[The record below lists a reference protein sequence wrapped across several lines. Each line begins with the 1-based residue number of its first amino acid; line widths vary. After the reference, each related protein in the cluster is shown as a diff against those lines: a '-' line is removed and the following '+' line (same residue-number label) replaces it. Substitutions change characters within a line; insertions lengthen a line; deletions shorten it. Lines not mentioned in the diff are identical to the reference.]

1 MGAHSAVQPGLSLSG
16 QRTALGMMA
25 AGAGVATMTMTGTF
39 PAISADLAD
48 DPVATV
54 TRSAPATLAP
64 QATPAPR
71 HAAAMTVADTQPLA
85 ALPSA
90 TGFFDSPVAAEDL
103 HATDARQIAALSKA
117 VDLHEAEMARTAA
130 AARAEA
136 AAARLE
142 ARRKAAALSLALPV
156 SIGGFSLSG
165 LGGSHAAVSALRVA
179 ATKLGRPYVWGAAGP
194 SAFDCSG
201 LVQWA
206 YKQIGISLPRTS
218 RAQSNVGVP
227 VSRDDLRPGDL
238 VFFYSP
244 VSHVGIYLGNNKILN
259 AEQSGRPVKVSDI
272 SHLPFHNARRV
283 T

>member
-54 TRSAPATLAP
+54 EQSAPAPASVAP
-64 QATPAPR
+64 QSLPAPR
-71 HAAAMTVADTQPLA
+71 HAAAVSVADTQPLV
-85 ALPSA
+85 ALPAS
-90 TGFFDSPVAAEDL
+90 TSFFDSSVMAEDM
-103 HATDARQIAALSKA
+103 HSADARQIAALSKS
-117 VDLHEAEMARTAA
+117 VNLHQAKMAR
-130 AARAEA
+130 EA
-136 AAARLE
+136 AAAKAE
-142 ARRKAAALSLALPV
+142 AQRKATIASLTLPA
-156 SIGGFSLSG
+156 SIGGISLSG
-165 LGGSHAAVSALRVA
+165 LAGSHAAVSALRTA
-179 ATKLGRPYVWGAAGP
+179 ATKIGRPYIWGAAGP

-206 YKQIGISLPRTS
+206 YKQVGISLPRTS
-218 RAQSNVGVP
+218 LAQSNVGVP
-227 VSRDDLRPGDL
+227 VARDDLRPGDL

-244 VSHVGIYLGNNKILN
+244 VSHVGIYLGHDKILN
-259 AEQSGRPVKVSDI
+259 AEQSGQPVKVSDI
-272 SHLPFHNARRV
+272 SHMPFHNARRI

>member
-39 PAISADLAD
+39 PAISTDLAD

-54 TRSAPATLAP
+54 EQSVPAPATVAP
-64 QATPAPR
+64 RALPAAPR
-71 HAAAMTVADTQPLA
+71 HAAPVSVADTQPLV
-85 ALPSA
+85 ALPASA
-90 TGFFDSPVAAEDL
+90 SFFDSPVAAEDM
-103 HATDARQIAALSKA
+103 HSSDARQIAALSKA
-117 VDLHEAEMARTAA
+117 VNLHEAEMAR
-130 AARAEA
+130 EA
-136 AAARLE
+136 AAAKVE
-142 ARRKAAALSLALPV
+142 AQRRSTIASLTLPA
-156 SIGGFSLSG
+156 SIGGISLSG
-165 LGGSHAAVSALRVA
+165 LAASHAGVSALKAA
-179 ATKLGRPYVWGAAGP
+179 ATKIGRPYIWGAAGP

-227 VSRDDLRPGDL
+227 VSRDELRPGDL

-244 VSHVGIYLGNNKILN
+244 VSHVGIYLGHNKILN
-259 AEQSGRPVKVSDI
+259 AEQSGQPVKVSDI
-272 SHLPFHNARRV
+272 SHMPFHNARRI